1 MPLTDAAIRNAR
13 PREKTHIL
21 YDEKGL
27 HLEISPNGGKWF
39 RLKYRYN
46 KKLRRISL
54 GTYPEVTLAEARASR
69 DEARKLIAKGIDP
82 SAHRKAQK
90 AAALTS
96 AANSFEV
103 VANEWLAVRSPS
115 KAASF
120 LTKKRSA
127 LERDVFPFIGNRPI
141 SEIKAPELLKVLRRI
156 EGREALET
164 AHRTRTLF
172 GQIFR
177 YAISAGLCDS
187 DPSRDLRG
195 ALQSVKESKENHF
208 AAVTT
213 PEKLAPI
220 LRAFDLYKGT
230 LTVCCAL
237 RLMPLVVVR
246 PYELRSMEWKD
257 VDLDATE
264 WRYLV
269 TKTNTE
275 HVVPLSTQAVA
286 ILNEVKPLTGRGRFV
301 FPSARGGDRPMSDN
315 ALLVAMRT
323 LGIPKDVTTGHGFRA
338 SFRTMGDEI
347 LGFRVDLLEHQLAHR
362 VKDALGAAYNRTKF
376 LSERKT
382 LMQRCSDYLD
392 GLKTPK
398 VIEFPS
404 QASA

>member
-164 AHRTRTLF
+164 AHRTIRLA
-172 GQIFR
+172 I
-177 YAISAGLCDS
+177 YA
-187 DPSRDLRG
+187 
-195 ALQSVKESKENHF
+195 V
-208 AAVTT
+208 
-213 PEKLAPI
+213 
-220 LRAFDLYKGT
+220 
-230 LTVCCAL
+230 
-237 RLMPLVVVR
+237 
-246 PYELRSMEWKD
+246 
-257 VDLDATE
+257 
-264 WRYLV
+264 
-269 TKTNTE
+269 
-275 HVVPLSTQAVA
+275 LSS
-286 ILNEVKPLTGRGRFV
+286 P
-301 FPSARGGDRPMSDN
+301 
-315 ALLVAMRT
+315 
-323 LGIPKDVTTGHGFRA
+323 
-338 SFRTMGDEI
+338 
-347 LGFRVDLLEHQLAHR
+347 
-362 VKDALGAAYNRTKF
+362 
-376 LSERKT
+376 
-382 LMQRCSDYLD
+382 
-392 GLKTPK
+392 
-398 VIEFPS
+398 
-404 QASA
+404 